1 MRAADDFPLE
11 SVQHPD
17 ASTELLFLPIQVIQS
32 PGVSLRS
39 AGLYIKDG
47 RIEDVGP
54 ADQVLGRHPGI
65 PAINGRGY
73 MAIPGLINA
82 HTHAAMGFFRDLAH
96 GKENMIETFMFPAE
110 KGLNAEMVESLAF
123 SYLIGGLRSGV
134 TTFVDHYYF
143 SEAVGRA
150 IERLGMRG
158 AIGETVGDLGGAFPD
173 IKIWDRT
180 RDMIERWPFS
190 RRVRPVLCP
199 HAADTVSEGLLTEM
213 AAYGK
218 ANGLPLHMHL
228 SQTRGERERVLKRA
242 GASPVMVADRCGA
255 LHPESIVAHLV
266 TPDAAD
272 LDRLAAT
279 RPTIAFCPAS
289 QVIYEFLAPIREFME
304 RDIPLALG
312 TDCAASNDTAD
323 VLSELRIAALFARD
337 RGVDWELLKPPRLM
351 AMVTTQPAKV
361 LRWDHEIGTLEKGKA
376 ADVVFLRRDVEAE
389 PIRDAET
396 SLIFSMGNAAV
407 RHVMIDGVWRLWNR
421 DLVGVSERDLSAEYQ
436 WAIRQI
442 GRPE

>member
-1 MRAADDFPLE
+1 MRPPNDLALDAAT
-11 SVQHPD
+11 HPE
-17 ASTELLFLPIQVIQS
+17 ATTELLFLPIQVIQS

-39 AGLYIKDG
+39 AGLYIKNG
-47 RIEDVGP
+47 RIADVGP
-54 ADQVLGRHPGI
+54 AEQVMARHPGV
-65 PAINGRGY
+65 PALNGRGY
-73 MAIPGLINA
+73 MAIPGLING

-96 GKENMIETFMFPAE
+96 GKENMIENFMFPAE
-110 KGLNAEMVESLAF
+110 KGLTPEMVEGLAF

-134 TTFVDHYYF
+134 TCFVDHYYF
-143 SEAVGRA
+143 SDAVGRA

-173 IKIWDRT
+173 IRIWDRT
-180 RDMIERWPFS
+180 RKMIDAWPFS
-190 RRVRPVLCP
+190 RRIRPVLCP
-199 HAADTVSEGLLTEM
+199 HAADTVSEALLTEM

-218 ANGLPLHMHL
+218 AHGLPLHMHL
-228 SQTRGERERVLKRA
+228 SQTRGERERVLKRS
-242 GASPVMVADRCGA
+242 GVSPVMVADRCGA
-255 LHPESIVAHLV
+255 LHPGSIVAHLV

-272 LDRLAAT
+272 LDRLQET

-337 RGVDWELLKPPRLM
+337 RGVDWELLRPPRLM

-361 LRWDHEIGTLEKGKA
+361 LGWDKEIGTLEPGKA

-396 SLIFSMGNAAV
+396 SLIFSMGSSSV
-407 RHVMIDGVWRLWNR
+407 RHVMIDGAWRLWNR

-442 GRPE
+442 GRPD